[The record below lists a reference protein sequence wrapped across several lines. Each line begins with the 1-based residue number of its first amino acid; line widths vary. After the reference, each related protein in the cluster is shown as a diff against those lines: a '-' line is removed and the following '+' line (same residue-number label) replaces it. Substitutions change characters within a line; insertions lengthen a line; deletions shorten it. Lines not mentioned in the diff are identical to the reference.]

1 MNLMFWINFLTG
13 AVSYVLM
20 LGVFM
25 TLCMKP
31 RFGKIPMIVNASIPM
46 LVGAIPSY
54 IRTTHPGTALFK
66 TMGAVQLVIL
76 TVYVIFFFTDKW
88 WKKILVV
95 AMTVGVLSI
104 SESVVMAFLS
114 AKGVSFK
121 ASFDTY
127 EMFLHQ
133 LLTCIVSLLLYILF
147 IIIWKQIFRK
157 GVEPRRAGVFL
168 LFPISQLLMFW
179 EYPDTM
185 VLNPGSGI
193 DYMLIFAAF
202 TGFAADIVF
211 FCVLMSEGE
220 KENMALQLSAMNN
233 LYYAEAQHFKDV
245 EKEDMLIA
253 KIRHDMNNQLGVIQ
267 RLMDMGNT
275 EQAKEMLSQI
285 TQQIHETTKKR
296 WCGNH
301 IVNAVLAEKEMI
313 CIEKGIQL
321 NTMLNI
327 GELSFIQPIY
337 LCSAFSNLLDNAINA
352 TEKCQN
358 EQKKIDVHASVNGD
372 YLQVKVCN
380 TSNPPDKII
389 RPILATSTHGHGQE
403 ILRDIAML
411 YNGSLLTEWKDGMYI
426 AMLALDTKA
435 VAERQKYQQIE

>member
-1 MNLMFWINFLTG
+1 M
-13 AVSYVLM
+13 
-20 LGVFM
+20 
-25 TLCMKP
+25 
-31 RFGKIPMIVNASIPM
+31 
-46 LVGAIPSY
+46 
-54 IRTTHPGTALFK
+54 
-66 TMGAVQLVIL
+66 IL

-211 FCVLMSEGE
+211 F
-220 KENMALQLSAMNN
+220 
-233 LYYAEAQHFKDV
+233 
-245 EKEDMLIA
+245 
-253 KIRHDMNNQLGVIQ
+253 
-267 RLMDMGNT
+267 
-275 EQAKEMLSQI
+275 
-285 TQQIHETTKKR
+285 
-296 WCGNH
+296 
-301 IVNAVLAEKEMI
+301 
-313 CIEKGIQL
+313 
-321 NTMLNI
+321 
-327 GELSFIQPIY
+327 
-337 LCSAFSNLLDNAINA
+337 
-352 TEKCQN
+352 
-358 EQKKIDVHASVNGD
+358 
-372 YLQVKVCN
+372 VC
-380 TSNPPDKII
+380 
-389 RPILATSTHGHGQE
+389 
-403 ILRDIAML
+403 
-411 YNGSLLTEWKDGMYI
+411 
-426 AMLALDTKA
+426 
-435 VAERQKYQQIE
+435 